1 MDVIIWFALFS
12 KLYFWFTYLLLL
24 CITPCSLQVATSAGG
39 QVALQYNAALQA
51 TNGVLTNLAGVQPTA
66 AELAAAGGTV
76 PILTD
81 CSQHA
86 SQPSQPITNFGHQ
99 LLLQPQFAF
108 GPGNGL
114 PVLDAAGNNIAGDIA
129 ANPAAYGLQLPAG
142 TDLSQL
148 GFPAA
153 AGGQLPGSPA
163 DPQLLQADKKKS
175 GKKKGQVNAAA
186 AAAAGTS
193 VSAGLAAGI
202 QATAGLLDTGGYT
215 GHYVGNTFTQA
226 ATTGYASTA
235 GQQQAGQQVAAG
247 QPGQAA
253 AGPVVDL
260 DSETDSNHDTALT
273 LACAGGHEE
282 LVNLL
287 LSRGADIEH
296 RDKKGFTPLILA
308 ATAGHDKVSSLRF
321 NVMQIR

>member
-1 MDVIIWFALFS
+1 MSLVSPCVFPSL
-12 KLYFWFTYLLLL
+12 
-24 CITPCSLQVATSAGG
+24 TPDLHVQVATS
-39 QVALQYNAALQA
+39 
-51 TNGVLTNLAGVQPTA
+51 
-66 AELAAAGGTV
+66 GGTV
-76 PILTD
+76 PVGLQYNGVAAQQLQDPAATQLLTD

-86 SQPSQPITNFGHQ
+86 AAAGPITNFGHQ

-114 PVLDAAGNNIAGDIA
+114 PVLDAAGNNIAGELA

-142 TDLSQL
+142 TDLSHI

-153 AGGQLPGSPA
+153 SQLPPA
-163 DPQLLQADKKKS
+163 DQQLQQHDKKKT
-175 GKKKGQVNAAA
+175 GKKKGGAVT
-186 AAAAGTS
+186 AG
-193 VSAGLAAGI
+193 SAVTAQLAAGI
-202 QATAGLLDTGGYT
+202 QATAGMLDTAGYT
-215 GHYVGNTFTQA
+215 GHYMAAAGNGFA
-226 ATTGYASTA
+226 ASAA
-235 GQQQAGQQVAAG
+235 AAPPGQQPAAG
-247 QPGQAA
+247 AAGAA

-308 ATAGHDKVSSLRF
+308 ATAGHDKVTSLIIYSLPD
-321 NVMQIR
+321 IRSHLTSCRLWRY

>member
-1 MDVIIWFALFS
+1 MLFTIS
-12 KLYFWFTYLLLL
+12 IFL
-24 CITPCSLQVATSAGG
+24 PLQVATSAGG
-39 QVALQYNAALQA
+39 QVALQYNAAALQA
-51 TNGVLTNLAGVQPTA
+51 TNGVLTSLAGVPPSA
-66 AELAAAGGTV
+66 ADLAAAGQTG

-86 SQPSQPITNFGHQ
+86 SQSSQPITNFGHQ

-114 PVLDAAGNNIAGDIA
+114 PVLDASGNNIAGEIA

-142 TDLSQL
+142 TDLSHL

-153 AGGQLPGSPA
+153 AGTAGVQLPGANGA
-163 DPQLLQADKKKS
+163 DPQLQPDKKKS
-175 GKKKGQVNAAA
+175 GKKKAQVN

-193 VSAGLAAGI
+193 VSAQLAAGI
-202 QATAGLLDTGGYT
+202 QATAGLLDNAGYA
-215 GHYVGNTFTQA
+215 GHYVGNGYAQTAQTA
-226 ATTGYASTA
+226 GYATTA
-235 GQQQAGQQVAAG
+235 GQAGQQAQLQAQQQAGAG
-247 QPGQAA
+247 QPGQTA

-308 ATAGHDKVSSLRF
+308 ATAGHDKVRSLIHKHYF
-321 NVMQIR
+321 YFAY

>member
-1 MDVIIWFALFS
+1 ML
-12 KLYFWFTYLLLL
+12 
-24 CITPCSLQVATSAGG
+24 TS
-39 QVALQYNAALQA
+39 
-51 TNGVLTNLAGVQPTA
+51 LAGASA
-66 AELAAAGGTV
+66 ADLAAAGQTG

-86 SQPSQPITNFGHQ
+86 QSSQPITNFGHQ

-142 TDLSQL
+142 TDLSHL

-153 AGGQLPGSPA
+153 AGTAGVQLPGANGA
-163 DPQLLQADKKKS
+163 DPQLQPDKKKS

-186 AAAAGTS
+186 AGTS
-193 VSAGLAAGI
+193 VSAQLAAGI
-202 QATAGLLDTGGYT
+202 QATAGLLDNAGYA
-215 GHYVGNTFTQA
+215 GHYGN
-226 ATTGYASTA
+226 GYAQPAQTA
-235 GQQQAGQQVAAG
+235 GYATSAGQAGQQGQQQQQQQAGQ
-247 QPGQAA
+247 PGQTAA
-253 AGPVVDL
+253 SNAVDL

-308 ATAGHDKVSSLRF
+308 ATAGHDKVRSRWK
-321 NVMQIR
+321 

>member
-1 MDVIIWFALFS
+1 ML
-12 KLYFWFTYLLLL
+12 
-24 CITPCSLQVATSAGG
+24 TS
-39 QVALQYNAALQA
+39 
-51 TNGVLTNLAGVQPTA
+51 LAGVQASA
-66 AELAAAGGTV
+66 ADLAAAGQPG

-81 CSQHA
+81 CSQHPQ
-86 SQPSQPITNFGHQ
+86 SSQPITNFGHQ

-142 TDLSQL
+142 TDLSHL

-153 AGGQLPGSPA
+153 AGTAGVQLPGANGA
-163 DPQLLQADKKKS
+163 DPQLQPDKKKA
-175 GKKKGQVNAAA
+175 GKKKGQVSS
-186 AAAAGTS
+186 AAAGTS
-193 VSAGLAAGI
+193 VSAQLAAGI
-202 QATAGLLDTGGYT
+202 QATAGLLDNAGYA
-215 GHYVGNTFTQA
+215 GHYGN
-226 ATTGYASTA
+226 GYAQPAQTA
-235 GQQQAGQQVAAG
+235 GYATAAGQAGQQAQLQQQQQAGQ
-247 QPGQAA
+247 PGQTAT
-253 AGPVVDL
+253 GPVVDL

-308 ATAGHDKVSSLRF
+308 ATAGHDKVS
-321 NVMQIR
+321 